1 MVFLFLCQRLYMLW
15 WNNPLNDITTN
26 YESII
31 CWLPEWSY
39 CPAGPL
45 FFFFFFYV
53 SVQLLGLDMLSNQR
67 YFGGVNLLVTCL
79 TSSDFFAGFSL
90 TLYHLN
96 ARLVVQLALWFIK
109 TRFLSSHQLL
119 ADYCFL
125 LLFFQEFLLFFRW
138 FALACSSSKRAK
150 PLAPEAAR
158 VWHRKIRKRAW
169 KNCSMKL
176 VYPNELFKTNPASLP
191 SVPKN
196 QRYWDIVAGSHTLI
210 C

>member
-1 MVFLFLCQRLYMLW
+1 MVLLSSR
-15 WNNPLNDITTN
+15 
-26 YESII
+26 
-31 CWLPEWSY
+31 
-39 CPAGPL
+39 AA
-45 FFFFFFYV
+45 FFFFFFTLVFSCWDWVCYQI
-53 SVQLLGLDMLSNQR
+53 SDILGESICWWPAWLALI
-67 YFGGVNLLVTCL
+67 
-79 TSSDFFAGFSL
+79 FFAGFSL

-125 LLFFQEFLLFFRW
+125 LLFFQEFLLFFKW

-158 VWHRKIRKRAW
+158 VWHRKIRKRAC

>member
-1 MVFLFLCQRLYMLW
+1 MVFLFLCQRLFMLW
-15 WNNPLNDITTN
+15 WNNQLNDITTN
-26 YESII
+26 HESII
-31 CWLPEWSY
+31 CWLTEWSY
-39 CPAGPL
+39 WPAGPL
-45 FFFFFFYV
+45 FFFFYV
-53 SVQLLGLDMLSNQR
+53 SVQLLGLGMLSNQR

-138 FALACSSSKRAK
+138 FALACSSNKRAK

-158 VWHRKIRKRAW
+158 VWHRKIRKRAC